1 MKKGILSTL
10 ALVATLALG
19 ACNNEEDEAYKMVIT
34 PSGAPTVT
42 FYQQALD
49 GHLETRDTPSLVVA
63 ELQEDR
69 FGVVVCDL
77 TSGLNSII
85 ENEADYKL
93 ARMITGGNLYLVGID
108 HDEKDNSDMPTADD
122 YIVNF
127 GETSLPSVVY
137 KFLFPELVDSTH
149 YVNAVADAG
158 AVLKT
163 HLNEGETVDY
173 VLVAQPVLY
182 NIMSGLS
189 EEEQSARHVICC
201 LRDTWAEV
209 TGQAAVIP
217 QAGLFINQTMYK
229 KHKSYFEGFLDEL
242 DDQITTCIEDPAL
255 MKSKINE
262 YSTDPTEQSALF
274 GFTADVA
281 YAVQTYESSPNG
293 FALVTPE
300 EQDSLD
306 IQLFMETLGYETD
319 YSSCLM

>member
-1 MKKGILSTL
+1 MKKGIISTL
-10 ALVATLALG
+10 ALIATLALG
-19 ACNNEEDEAYKMVIT
+19 ACNTKEDESYKMVIT
-34 PSGAPTVT
+34 PSGAPTIA

-85 ENEADYKL
+85 NNEADYKL

-108 HDEKDNSDMPTADD
+108 HDDVVHSEMPKEGD

-127 GETSLPSVVY
+127 GESSLPSEVY
-137 KFLFPELVDSTH
+137 RFLFPELVETTY

-158 AVLKT
+158 AVLSGGL
-163 HLNEGETVDY
+163 HEGNAVDY
-173 VLVAQPVLY
+173 VVVAQPVLY
-182 NIMSGLS
+182 NIMNGLT
-189 EEEQSARHVICC
+189 EEQQEARHVVCC
-201 LRDTWAEV
+201 LRDIYAEK

-217 QAGLFINQTMYK
+217 QAGLFINQSMYSE
-229 KHKSYFEGFLDEL
+229 HKSYFDGFLDEL
-242 DDQITTCIEDPAL
+242 EDQITTCIEDPDL

-293 FALVTPE
+293 FALVSME
-300 EQDSLD
+300 EAESLD
-306 IQLFMETLGYETD
+306 IELFMATLGYETD
-319 YSSCLM
+319 YSGCLM